1 MGYSPF
7 IVWLGWACY
16 AGAAFAIVVFLTHL
30 LGSRPHKRPWS
41 AAGLLFTSLAMG
53 QTPFLFEDAYSGAQI
68 ARAVIVTGCLLLA
81 AGLQAYLLISPPADE
96 VDPPA
101 PAPSQSPSP
110 SLASEP
116 PAEGGPE

>member
-68 ARAVIVTGCLLLA
+68 ARAAVVTVCLLA
-81 AGLQAYLLISPPADE
+81 ALALQGLTLFRIRNGDG
-96 VDPPA
+96 A
-101 PAPSQSPSP
+101 PA
-110 SLASEP
+110 AR
-116 PAEGGPE
+116 AI

>member
-1 MGYSPF
+1 MSYSPF

-41 AAGLLFTSLAMG
+41 AAGMLFTSLAMG

-68 ARAVIVTGCLLLA
+68 ARAAIVTACLLLGV
-81 AGLQAYLLISPPADE
+81 GLQAYLLISPRADE
-96 VDPPA
+96 SGPAAPP
-101 PAPSQSPSP
+101 QSP
-110 SLASEP
+110 ASVP
-116 PAEGGPE
+116 PAEGAPE